1 MQLQIYATVF
11 CEKVHAVVF
20 FKVVQQLTVGKVG
33 NSNVLAVPA
42 RRAGRKAASPR
53 HADTRLRRARLCR
66 DTRTRGFA
74 PRGFAATHRRGH
86 TNACTYLPRL
96 LLLLLLLL
104 NEYYLHAVKQKSC
117 KSMLQVD

>member
-42 RRAGRKAASPR
+42 RRAGRKVASPR
-53 HADTRLRRARLCR
+53 HADTRLRPARLCR
-66 DTRTRGFA
+66 DTQTRAHERVHVPTTIIIIIIIIIKRILFTC
-74 PRGFAATHRRGH
+74 R
-86 TNACTYLPRL
+86 
-96 LLLLLLLL
+96 
-104 NEYYLHAVKQKSC
+104 
-117 KSMLQVD
+117 